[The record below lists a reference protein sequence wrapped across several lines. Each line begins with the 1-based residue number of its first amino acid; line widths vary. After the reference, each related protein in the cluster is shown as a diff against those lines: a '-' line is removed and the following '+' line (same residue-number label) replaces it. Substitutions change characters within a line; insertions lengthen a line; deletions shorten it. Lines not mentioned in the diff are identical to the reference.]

1 MARRRAALR
10 LWIGRAAV
18 LVAVVAGLL
27 LVLWGARLACELN
40 PGCPWP
46 VLWRS
51 R

>member
-1 MARRRAALR
+1 MNRRSSPVRVWL
-10 LWIGRAAV
+10 GRIAV
-18 LVAVVAGLL
+18 LAAVVAGLL
-27 LVLWGARLACELN
+27 VVLWGARLACEAN